1 MKKVYLCSFF
11 FFFVLSILSA
21 IPGRG
26 YVVTK
31 NGIHLTGSIG
41 EIYHSNLAS
50 EVIFTND
57 LGTTYSYRPE
67 LISGF
72 VFEKNAAMIAYES
85 KFDRK
90 KWVFFEVVEKGDGI
104 SLYRAPEDKIQI
116 VMEDAEMRSYT
127 YKSEEFWVEVKGR
140 LPIQITR
147 FNFRKKMR
155 RLLHSIVP
163 ELAEKIGKP
172 GYRYK
177 NILDIV
183 EECNKTYRKGS
194 KFI

>member
-1 MKKVYLCSFF
+1 MKKVYFSICFL
-11 FFFVLSILSA
+11 FVFCIQLYA

-41 EIYHSNLAS
+41 DIYHSNLAS
-50 EVIFTND
+50 EVLFTND

-72 VFEKNAAMIAYES
+72 VFEKNAMMVTYES

-90 KWVFFEVVEKGDGI
+90 KWAFFEVVEKGAGMN
-104 SLYRAPEDKIQI
+104 LYRTPEEKTQI
-116 VMEDAEMRSYT
+116 VLEQAEMKSYP
-127 YKSEEFWVEVKGR
+127 YRSEEYWVEVKGR
-140 LPIQITR
+140 LPIQINR

-155 RLLHSIVP
+155 RLLNNIVP
-163 ELAEKIGKP
+163 ELAKKIGKP

-177 NILDIV
+177 NLVNIV
-183 EECNKTYRKGS
+183 QECNTQYRKGS